1 LSENRINSFDP
12 IYDENSKI
20 LILGTMPS
28 IASLE
33 QGMYYS
39 HPRNA
44 FWKILKDLTGDDP
57 GNTNASKRSFL
68 LRHNIA
74 LWDTLSSCERQG
86 SLDGNIK
93 EERPNNVAGLIKSCP
108 LIQVIFLN
116 GGAALKYYKRYH
128 ASKIELPYIALPST
142 SPANARGG
150 YEKKLE
156 AWRKVA
162 DYIVK

>member
-1 LSENRINSFDP
+1 MSEIRISSFDP
-12 IYDENSKI
+12 IYDESSKI

-28 IASLE
+28 VASLE
-33 QGMYYS
+33 AGMYYS

-57 GNTNASKRSFL
+57 GTVNDEKRKFL
-68 LRHNIA
+68 LRHGIA
-74 LWDTLSSCERQG
+74 LWDTLSSCEREG

-93 EERPNNVAGLIKSCP
+93 YEHPNNVPKLVKLCP
-108 LIQVIFLN
+108 DISIIFLN

-128 ASKIELPYIALPST
+128 ESIINLSFKILPST

-150 YEKKLE
+150 YEKKLA
-156 AWRKVA
+156 AWHIVS
-162 DYIVK
+162 DYLK